1 LSQLTQLPVL
11 HLNQV
16 KITLIEA
23 SERILPAL
31 SDKTAEHS
39 AGQLKKMGVEILSL
53 KSVKLSNTFGAF
65 TPAAQTVISLLS
77 WLPLLK

>member
-11 HLNQV
+11 HLLLPHQQFQYLKFVDWVDLKKIHPNQV

-39 AGQLKKMGVEILSL
+39 AKVDAMLINFFNAVLS
-53 KSVKLSNTFGAF
+53 
-65 TPAAQTVISLLS
+65 
-77 WLPLLK
+77 